1 MKDSMTMD
9 EQYGAQ
15 LAPDTMLP
23 QQFFGPLRK
32 KALMDGEHRL
42 MVAVLEDAVRCFQ
55 KQLNARD
62 PKARQLY
69 LDAEEWITSTDQT
82 WFFSFVNV
90 CQTLDLD
97 PDYIREGLLA
107 WRDANRVYDAPGAGN
122 RDVDEELPSEPPLR
136 RASGA

>member
-1 MKDSMTMD
+1 MKDSTTMD
-9 EQYGAQ
+9 DQYGGQ

-32 KALMDGEHRL
+32 NAMMDGEHRL
-42 MVAVLEDAVRCFQ
+42 MVAVLEDGVRCFQ

-107 WRDANRVYDAPGAGN
+107 WRDAQPVLDHAVAGDAEA
-122 RDVDEELPSEPPLR
+122 DEPSEPPLR